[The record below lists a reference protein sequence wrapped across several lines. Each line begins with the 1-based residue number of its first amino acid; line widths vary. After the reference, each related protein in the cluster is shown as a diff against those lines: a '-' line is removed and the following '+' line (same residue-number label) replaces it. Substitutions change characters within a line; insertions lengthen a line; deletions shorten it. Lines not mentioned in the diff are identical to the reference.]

1 MCSTNSWKS
10 LKRLLTYLTSGGAS
24 FSSLSIGGNDKS
36 VDGEGLADVGLPW
49 SFSWLFLQRT
59 SNGNRSLESR
69 SLCFSRCGKIKSQ
82 VFSCSIKS
90 SFNNISLCLWFA
102 WALSAEKIFWY
113 DLLYNKLYNTLMETI
128 LLFLILLIWKFYMRY
143 TMRNVGNTFIGVLVY
158 FHSIFL
164 AKCLWIFLNDFRIWH
179 GVCWWRR

>member
-1 MCSTNSWKS
+1 MCSTNSWKP

-102 WALSAEKIFWY
+102 LALSAEKIFWY

-143 TMRNVGNTFIGVLVY
+143 TMRNVENTFIVVLVY
-158 FHSIFL
+158 FHSRFL
-164 AKCLWIFLNDFRIWH
+164 AKCILFCLHDFPI
-179 GVCWWRR
+179 